1 MDSEM
6 AFTPAT
12 EVRRMIADKEVSA
25 VELAEFFFQRI
36 ERLNPQLSA
45 YFDCLSRAGFGRRQ
59 GGG

>member
-1 MDSEM
+1 MDSTF

-12 EVRRMIADKEVSA
+12 EVRRMIAAKEISA

-36 ERLNPQLSA
+36 EESEPAIERLP
-45 YFDCLSRAGFGRRQ
+45 DRVSRAGFGRCQ